1 MSGKDD
7 SNGRS
12 QRADSTNR
20 SRRRF
25 LNQIGGITGA
35 AVAANVIG
43 VPALSLI
50 GASTAEAAE
59 IGPMTADERADAAY
73 NVRQQA
79 AFDERQQPPEPHPTN
94 GDEELYPNKIASFTK
109 ALPHSSLDEVNLP
122 AYNSL
127 IHALT
132 TGNPADFEA
141 IILGGTAKLSNPQA
155 AYAFELEG
163 GDSHYFGIAAPPAFS
178 SEEEGGEMAEDYWMA
193 LTRDVPFSQY
203 SLNPLTGVAA
213 SDLSQFSNYSG
224 VTAASLFRGPTPGDQ
239 VGPYISQFL
248 WKDIPY
254 GAEAPLIVAPSIQQR
269 YKVPLPGKDFLTAYG
284 EWLNVQNGKPPSEA
298 ITYDPVARYIRNARD
313 LTEHVHTDFTYQT
326 FLNAAL
332 ILLSFGGAAL
342 DDANPYKTSRTQ
354 SAFITFGAPHVL
366 DFVTRV
372 VNPALK
378 AAYYQKW
385 LVHRRLR
392 PEEFGGRVHNQ
403 KVGAAMYPV
412 EPKLLNSQALQQ
424 TFLRNG
430 TYLLPMAYPEGCPIH
445 PAYPAGH
452 AVIAGA
458 CATVLKAFFKES
470 FVIPSPVK
478 ASDDGLALL
487 PYNDGPLTVG
497 GELNKLASN
506 ISLGRDAAG
515 VHWRSDGIEG
525 MKLGEAVAI
534 SIMHDYRRTYNE
546 TFTGFSLTKF
556 DGTVV
561 TV

>member
-1 MSGKDD
+1 MSGKED
-7 SNGRS
+7 SNSRS
-12 QRADSTNR
+12 KKTDSTDK

-25 LNQIGGITGA
+25 LNRIGGATGA
-35 AVAANVIG
+35 VVAANVVG
-43 VPALSLI
+43 VPALSLL
-50 GASTAEAAE
+50 GTRTVRAAE
-59 IGPMTADERADAAY
+59 VGPMTDEERADAAY
-73 NVRQQA
+73 NVRVA
-79 AFDERQQPPEPHPTN
+79 AATEWRQHSMHPHPTN
-94 GDEELYPNKIASFTK
+94 GDEELYPGKIASSTK
-109 ALPHSSLDEVNLP
+109 ALPHSSLGEPNLP

-127 IHALT
+127 ITALT

-141 IILGGTAKLSNPQA
+141 ITLGGTVKLANPQA
-155 AYAFELEG
+155 AYAYEFEG
-163 GDSHYFGIAAPPAFS
+163 ADSHHPGMPAPPAFA
-178 SEEEGGEMAEDYWMA
+178 SEAEGGEMAEDYWQA

-203 SLNPLTGVAA
+203 ASNPLTTMAA
-213 SDLSQFSNYSG
+213 ADLSQFSNYSG

-248 WKDIPY
+248 WRDVPF
-254 GAEAPLIVAPSIQQR
+254 GASQPFLVLPSIQQR
-269 YKVPLPGKDFLTAYG
+269 YKVPLPGKDFMTAYG
-284 EWLNVQNGKPPSEA
+284 EWLSVQNGRPPSET
-298 ITYDPVARYIRNARD
+298 ITYDPVARYIRNGRD
-313 LTEHVHTDFTYQT
+313 LGEYVHADFTYQA

-332 ILLSFGGAAL
+332 ILLSFGGPAV

-354 SAFITFGAPHVL
+354 GGFVTFGAPHVL

-378 AAYYQKW
+378 ATWYQKW

-392 PEEFGGRVHNQ
+392 PEEFGGRVHNT
-403 KVGAAMYPV
+403 KFGAAMYPI

-430 TYLLPMAYPEGCPIH
+430 TYLLPMAYPEGCPTH

-458 CATVLKAFFKES
+458 CVTVLKAFFKES

-506 ISLGRDAAG
+506 IALGRDTAG

-525 MKLGEAVAI
+525 LKLGEAVAI

-546 TFTGFSLTKF
+546 NFAGFTLTKF

-561 TV
+561 SV

>member
-1 MSGKDD
+1 MRGKED
-7 SNGRS
+7 STSRS
-12 QRADSTNR
+12 NKTDSTNK

-25 LNQIGGITGA
+25 LHQLGGVTGA

-43 VPALSLI
+43 PPALSML
-50 GASTAEAAE
+50 GTASARAAE
-59 IGPMTADERADAAY
+59 VGPMTATQRADAAY
-73 NVRQQA
+73 NVRVQA
-79 AFDERQQPPEPHPTN
+79 AFEQRQQPLLPQPTN

-109 ALPHSSLDEVNLP
+109 VLPHSSLGEVNLP

-141 IILGGTAKLSNPQA
+141 IILGGTVKLGNPQA
-155 AYAFELEG
+155 SYAFELEG
-163 GDSHYFGIAAPPAFS
+163 ADPHAFSVPAPPTFS
-178 SEEEGGEMAEDYWMA
+178 SEAEGGEMAEDYWQA
-193 LTRDVPFSQY
+193 LTRDVNFSQY
-203 SLNPLTGVAA
+203 DLHPLTVAA
-213 SDLSQFSNYSG
+213 ATELSQFSNYSG
-224 VTAASLFRGPTPGDQ
+224 TTTATLFRGPWQGDQ

-248 WKDIPY
+248 WKDVPSGPAAPFIVTFAIP
-254 GAEAPLIVAPSIQQR
+254 QR
-269 YKVPLPGKDFLTAYG
+269 YRVPLPGKDFMTSYS
-284 EWLNVQNGKPPSEA
+284 EWLNVQNGKPPSET
-298 ITYDPVARYIRNARD
+298 ITYDPVARYIRNNRD
-313 LTEHVHTDFTYQT
+313 LSEYLQLDYTYQA

-332 ILLSFGGAAL
+332 ILLSFGGAAV

-354 SAFITFGAPHVL
+354 GGFVTFGPPHVL

-372 VNPALK
+372 ANAALK
-378 AAYYQKW
+378 ACWYQKW

-392 PEEFGGRVHNQ
+392 PEEFGGRVHNR
-403 KVGAAMYPV
+403 KVGAATYPI

-430 TYLLPMAYPEGCPIH
+430 TYLLPMAYPQGCPIH

-452 AVIAGA
+452 AAIAGA
-458 CATVLKAFFKES
+458 CVTVLKAYFKES

-478 ASDDGLALL
+478 AGDDGLLLL
-487 PYNDGPLTVG
+487 PYDGPPLTVG

-534 SIMHDYRRTYNE
+534 SIMQDFRRTYNE
-546 TFTGFSLTKF
+546 NFAGFTLTKF